1 MTEDWLRVSG
11 HEKGVVEFV
20 SVVFKKP
27 TVSLKDV
34 VRLLVLFDGS
44 ISVLF
49 NIGVV
54 LFELSVLL

>member
-1 MTEDWLRVSG
+1 MIEDWLRVSG

-20 SVVFKKP
+20 SVVFNKSI
-27 TVSLKDV
+27 VSLNNV
-34 VRLLVLFDGS
+34 VRLLVLVDGS

-49 NIGVV
+49 NIVV